1 VPVSLNTLHLR
12 RQKRDFGRVVQIG
25 FFWATLRRAGHVCYD
40 KLVKRSRAA
49 VRSRVDAG
57 LFLGMARRAYRS
69 STYLTIR
76 LDVVRSNCHDLLEH
90 AHSGFPRSLRR
101 TARQYLQQH
110 RGEPNISRHEQRSA
124 AHPADVI
131 THGWQATSAKVD
143 HFFPIKPTRDLVIG
157 DARYWARGEI
167 RGRSEIAMSFS
178 FSRMSQSRARV
189 LIRSPV
195 TAR

>member
-1 VPVSLNTLHLR
+1 
-12 RQKRDFGRVVQIG
+12 VQIG
-25 FFWATLRRAGHVCYD
+25 LFWATLRRAGHVCYD

-90 AHSGFPRSLRR
+90 AHSGFHDHS
-101 TARQYLQQH
+101 
-110 RGEPNISRHEQRSA
+110 GEPPDNTFNNTLANLSWHEQRSA
-124 AHPADVI
+124 AHSADVI

-167 RGRSEIAMSFS
+167 RGHSEIAMSFS
-178 FSRMSQSRARV
+178 FSGMSQSRARV